1 MLENNL
7 RREQELELREKQ
19 RSIAAANQNSAI
31 ARIVHIEYFLF
42 GLLELL
48 LALRVILHLLG
59 ANPNNT
65 FASIIYGLSGPFVA
79 LFTNLLRNPALST
92 TTMLELTTIIA
103 MIVYA
108 IAAWLIGR
116 VIWLSLSR
124 PR

>member
-1 MLENNL
+1 MIENDL
-7 RREQELELREKQ
+7 KREHELELREKQ

-31 ARIVHIEYFLF
+31 ARIIHIEYFLF

-65 FASIIYGLSGPFVA
+65 FASVIYGLSGPFVA
-79 LFTNLLRNPALST
+79 LFANLLRNPALST
-92 TTMLELTTIIA
+92 TAVLELNTIIA

-108 IAAWLIGR
+108 IVAWLIAR
-116 VIWLSLSR
+116 LIWLTLSR